1 MVREAWV
8 RWAYHA
14 VIKLARQGIEG
25 DLVEAGVF
33 RGGTSCMLARAE
45 LFALGA
51 QRAAAAAQ
59 RHEDRRLW
67 LFDTF
72 DGLPPPGERDETLLH
87 EAYSAVEAMRRGNTS
102 GLSADQLSGLEFRL
116 RKGYIDRSTLKWNHG
131 SEAAVRHN
139 LDRTGYPPALVQL
152 VRGKVEDTLRD
163 RAVSLPQRIALL
175 RLDTDFYSSTR
186 AELAELWPRLV
197 PGGVLVVDDFWTCIS
212 AATRTLVFPSA
223 LD

>member
-14 VIKLARQGIEG
+14 VIELARLGIEG

-87 EAYSAVEAMRRGNTS
+87 EAYSAVEA
-102 GLSADQLSGLEFRL
+102 
-116 RKGYIDRSTLKWNHG
+116 
-131 SEAAVRHN
+131 
-139 LDRTGYPPALVQL
+139 
-152 VRGKVEDTLRD
+152 
-163 RAVSLPQRIALL
+163 
-175 RLDTDFYSSTR
+175 
-186 AELAELWPRLV
+186 
-197 PGGVLVVDDFWTCIS
+197 IS
-212 AATRTLVFPSA
+212 AAKRTRSSSTCSSSSSPQPPSKRHRA
-223 LD
+223 NP